1 MTKAL
6 PGPKILPLSAQI
18 PYQTPARQ
26 WPVRRR
32 VKHVLHTAQLRRIK
46 DLIGNRGGE
55 HSTTFLQPAIRA
67 GVASLIPLRRAGR
80 SRQEYTNPLKPR
92 ARDLLA
98 TYAWLRFYIYRR
110 RFCAVWKVSIFFT
123 ATAIACFTR
132 RSGVRWRRRFPQQT
146 PSARNRGFIKLRAV
160 FPQGIIATHFT
171 LSRISLTVRVMLSE
185 AEIAGALTAGVVAP
199 QYSYSSQ

>member
-6 PGPKILPLSAQI
+6 PGPKILSLSARIQ
-18 PYQTPARQ
+18 YQTPARQ

-32 VKHVLHTAQLRRIK
+32 RKHVLHAAQLRRVK
-46 DLIGNRGGE
+46 DLIGNRRGE
-55 HSTTFLQPAIRA
+55 HSTTLLQPAIRA
-67 GVASLIPLRRAGR
+67 GVASIIPLRRAGR
-80 SRQEYTNPLKPR
+80 SRQEYTTQLKRPT
-92 ARDLLA
+92 RDLLA

-110 RFCAVWKVSIFFT
+110 QFCAVWKVSIFFT
-123 ATAIACFTR
+123 ATVIACFSR
-132 RSGVRWRRRFPQQT
+132 RSGVRWLQRSPQQT
-146 PSARNRGFIKLRAV
+146 PSARYRGFIKLRAV
-160 FPQGIIATHFT
+160 FPQGLIATRFP